1 MKSDISENVIL
12 YDWLTVSSKNEDPQA
27 WVKLLGMESFGWD
40 ELGHGRSGY
49 RKGLCFGS
57 ISILYDGNPG
67 MGACLDMSGQ
77 GCRSFEEYGTGDFDG
92 LFRLFQQGE
101 GYHVTRLDVAF
112 DDHSGILDIWQLFR
126 DTDKVDEDAEQQFV
140 SKFRKSKVEKEFDD
154 GRPGITVYHGSKKS
168 AVLIRIYD
176 KAAERGLPKEQHW
189 VRVELQLRDERASA
203 FCFDPAPIGVLFR
216 GVLANY
222 VRYVDDPGTDSNR
235 WRWPMKP
242 YWEDLIEQVGRIRL
256 YVKPGVEYN
265 IGQLNNFVFEQA
277 SNAMAAAFQIY
288 GVPFCV
294 QKIQERKVMENPKY
308 KRLVEQY
315 GKNKS
320 KVRAALGPGGEVHR
334 AIPGGQLLG
343 EAGKPRPGYGG
354 TPGRTGPGL
363 EPASGADHGQAPRD
377 DGHPGPGEEA
387 P

>member
-27 WVKLLGMESFGWD
+27 WVKLLGMEGCSWD
-40 ELGHGRSGY
+40 ELDHGRNGY
-49 RKGLCFGS
+49 RKGLYFGS

-92 LFRLFQQGE
+92 LFRFFQQGE

-112 DDHSGILDIWQLFR
+112 DDHSGILDINRMFD
-126 DTDKVDEDAEQQFV
+126 DTRSKELV
-140 SKFRKSKVEKEFDD
+140 SRFRKYGVREEFDN

-176 KAAERGLPKEQHW
+176 KAAERGLPEDQHW
-189 VRVELQLRDERASA
+189 VRVELQLRDERAEA

-216 GVLANY
+216 GVLVNY

-235 WRWPMKP
+235 WRWPMKD
-242 YWEDLIEQVGRIRL
+242 YWENLIEQVGRIRL
-256 YVKPGVEYN
+256 YVKPGIEYN
-265 IGQLNNFVFEQA
+265 IRQLDTFVFEQA
-277 SNAMAAAFQIY
+277 GNAISAAVEIY
-288 GVPFCV
+288 GAPFFLR
-294 QKIQERKVMENPKY
+294 KIQERNISENPKY
-308 KRLVEQY
+308 RRLVEQY
-315 GKNKS
+315 GKNKP
-320 KVRAALGPGGEVHR
+320 KVRPPLGQSDKVHR
-334 AIPGGQLLG
+334 AVPGGQFLG

-354 TPGRTGPGL
+354 TPGRTGSGL
-363 EPASGADHGQAPRD
+363 EPAPGADFGQAPRD
-377 DGHPGPGEEA
+377 GDDPGPCEEA

>member
-1 MKSDISENVIL
+1 
-12 YDWLTVSSKNEDPQA
+12 
-27 WVKLLGMESFGWD
+27 VKLLGMERCGWD
-40 ELGHGRSGY
+40 ELGHGRNGY
-49 RKGLCFGS
+49 RKGLYFAS

-67 MGACLDMSGQ
+67 MGTCLDMSGQ

-112 DDHSGILDIWQLFR
+112 DDHSGILDIQQLFR
-126 DTDKVDEDAEQQFV
+126 DSNNQDGGQQFV
-140 SKFRKSKVEKEFDD
+140 SKFRKSRIEKEFKD

-176 KAAERGLPKEQHW
+176 RAAEQDLPEDQHW
-189 VRVELQLRDERASA
+189 VRVELQLRDERAEA

-216 GVLANY
+216 GVLVNY

-235 WRWPMKP
+235 WRWPMKD
-242 YWEDLIEQVGRIRL
+242 YWENLIEQVGRIRL
-256 YVKPGVEYN
+256 YVKPGIEYN
-265 IGQLNNFVFEQA
+265 IRQLDTFVFEQA
-277 SNAMAAAFQIY
+277 GNAISAAVEIY
-288 GVPFCV
+288 GAPFFLR
-294 QKIQERKVMENPKY
+294 KIQERNISENPKY
-308 KRLVEQY
+308 RRLVEQY
-315 GKNKS
+315 GKNKP
-320 KVRAALGPGGEVHR
+320 KVCTPLGPSDEVHR
-334 AIPGGQLLG
+334 AIPWGQFLG

-363 EPASGADHGQAPRD
+363 EPAPGADFGQAPRD
-377 DGHPGPGEEA
+377 GDDPRPGEEA

>member
-27 WVKLLGMESFGWD
+27 WVKLLGMEGCSWD
-40 ELGHGRSGY
+40 ELGHGRNGY
-49 RKGLCFGS
+49 RKGLYFGS

-112 DDHSGILDIWQLFR
+112 DDHSGILDINRMFD
-126 DTDKVDEDAEQQFV
+126 DTRSKELV
-140 SKFRKSKVEKEFDD
+140 SRFRKYGVREEFDN

-176 KAAERGLPKEQHW
+176 KAAERGLPEDQHW
-189 VRVELQLRDERASA
+189 VRVELQLRDERAGA

-216 GVLANY
+216 GVLVNY

-235 WRWPMKP
+235 WRWPMKD
-242 YWEDLIEQVGRIRL
+242 YWENLIEQVGRIRL

-265 IGQLNNFVFEQA
+265 IGQLDRFVFQQA

-294 QKIQERKVMENPKY
+294 QKIQDRKVLENPKY

-315 GKNKS
+315 GKDKS
-320 KVRAALGPGGEVHR
+320 KVCPPLGPCDEVHR
-334 AIPGGQLLG
+334 AIPGGELLG
-343 EAGKPRPGYGG
+343 EAGKPRPGHGG
-354 TPGRTGPGL
+354 TPGAAGAGL
-363 EPASGADHGQAPRD
+363 EPAPGADFGQAPRD
-377 DGHPGPGEEA
+377 GDDPGPCEEA

>member
-1 MKSDISENVIL
+1 M
-12 YDWLTVSSKNEDPQA
+12 
-27 WVKLLGMESFGWD
+27 KLLGMERCGWD
-40 ELGHGRSGY
+40 ELGHGRNGY
-49 RKGLCFGS
+49 RKGLYFAS

-112 DDHSGILDIWQLFR
+112 DDHSGILDIQQLFR
-126 DTDKVDEDAEQQFV
+126 DSDNQDGEQQFV
-140 SKFRKSKVEKEFDD
+140 SKFRKSRIEKEFKD

-176 KAAERGLPKEQHW
+176 KAAEQDLPEDQHW
-189 VRVELQLRDERASA
+189 VRVELQLRDERAEA

-216 GVLANY
+216 GVLVNY

-235 WRWPMKP
+235 WRWPMKD
-242 YWEDLIEQVGRIRL
+242 YWENLIEQVGRIRL
-256 YVKPGVEYN
+256 YVKPGIEYN
-265 IGQLNNFVFEQA
+265 IRQLDTFVFEQA
-277 SNAMAAAFQIY
+277 GNAISAAVEIY
-288 GVPFCV
+288 GAPFFLR
-294 QKIQERKVMENPKY
+294 KIQERNISENPKY
-308 KRLVEQY
+308 RRLVEQY
-315 GKNKS
+315 GKNKP
-320 KVRAALGPGGEVHR
+320 KVRPPLGQSDKVHR
-334 AIPGGQLLG
+334 AVPGGQFLG

-354 TPGRTGPGL
+354 TPGRTGSGL
-363 EPASGADHGQAPRD
+363 EPAPGADFGQAPRD
-377 DGHPGPGEEA
+377 GDDPRPGEEA

>member
-1 MKSDISENVIL
+1 MKSDISKNVIL

-27 WVKLLGMESFGWD
+27 WVKLLGMESCGWD
-40 ELGHGRSGY
+40 ELGHGRNGY
-49 RKGLCFGS
+49 RKGLYFGS

-101 GYHVTRLDVAF
+101 GYHVTRLDVSF
-112 DDHSGILDIWQLFR
+112 DDHSGILDIERLFD
-126 DTDKVDEDAEQQFV
+126 DTR
-140 SKFRKSKVEKEFDD
+140 SKELVNRFRKYGVQEEFDD

-176 KAAERGLPKEQHW
+176 KAAERGLPEDQHW

-216 GVLANY
+216 GVLVNY

-235 WRWPMKP
+235 WRWPMKD
-242 YWEDLIEQVGRIRL
+242 YWSDLIEQVGRIRL

-265 IGQLNNFVFEQA
+265 IGQLDRFVFEQA
-277 SNAMAAAFQIY
+277 SNAMSAAFQIY

-315 GKNKS
+315 GKDKS
-320 KVRAALGPGGEVHR
+320 KVRAPLGPGNEVHR

-343 EAGKPRPGYGG
+343 EAGEPRPGYGG
-354 TPGRTGPGL
+354 TPGRSGSGL
-363 EPASGADHGQAPRD
+363 EPAPGADHGQAPRD
-377 DGHPGPGEEA
+377 DGDPGPGEEA

>member
-1 MKSDISENVIL
+1 
-12 YDWLTVSSKNEDPQA
+12 
-27 WVKLLGMESFGWD
+27 MESCGWD
-40 ELGHGRSGY
+40 ELGHGRNGY
-49 RKGLCFGS
+49 RKGLYFGS

-101 GYHVTRLDVAF
+101 GYHVTRLDVSF
-112 DDHSGILDIWQLFR
+112 DDHSGILDINRLFD
-126 DTDKVDEDAEQQFV
+126 DTRSKELV
-140 SKFRKSKVEKEFDD
+140 SRFRKYGVQEEFDN

-176 KAAERGLPKEQHW
+176 KAAERGLPEEQHW

-203 FCFDPAPIGVLFR
+203 FCFDFAPIGILFR
-216 GVLANY
+216 GVLVNY

-235 WRWPMKP
+235 WRWPMKD
-242 YWEDLIEQVGRIRL
+242 YWSDLIEQVGRIRL

-265 IGQLNNFVFEQA
+265 IGQLDRFVFEQA

-294 QKIQERKVMENPKY
+294 QKIQNRKVMENPKY

-315 GKNKS
+315 GKNKP
-320 KVRAALGPGGEVHR
+320 KVRAPLGPGDEVHR
-334 AIPGGQLLG
+334 AIPGGQFLG
-343 EAGKPRPGYGG
+343 EAGEPRPGYGG

-363 EPASGADHGQAPRD
+363 GPAPGADYGQAPGNGD
-377 DGHPGPGEEA
+377 DPGPGEEA

>member
-27 WVKLLGMESFGWD
+27 WVKLLGMEGCSWD
-40 ELGHGRSGY
+40 ELGHGRNGY
-49 RKGLCFGS
+49 RKGLYFGS

-112 DDHSGILDIWQLFR
+112 DDHSGILDIQQLFR
-126 DTDKVDEDAEQQFV
+126 DSDNQDGEQQFV
-140 SKFRKSKVEKEFDD
+140 SKFRKSRIEKEFKD

-176 KAAERGLPKEQHW
+176 KAAERGLPEDQHW
-189 VRVELQLRDERASA
+189 VRVELQLRDERAGA

-216 GVLANY
+216 GVLVNY
-222 VRYVDDPGTDSNR
+222 VRYVDDPGTDSNC
-235 WRWPMKP
+235 WRWPMKD
-242 YWEDLIEQVGRIRL
+242 YWENLIEQVGRIRL

-265 IGQLNNFVFEQA
+265 IGQLDRFVFQQA

-294 QKIQERKVMENPKY
+294 QKIQDRKVLENPKY

-315 GKNKS
+315 GKGKS
-320 KVRAALGPGGEVHR
+320 KVRPSFGPCDEVHR
-334 AIPGGQLLG
+334 AIPGGELLG
-343 EAGKPRPGYGG
+343 EAGKPRPGHGG
-354 TPGRTGPGL
+354 TPGAAGAGL
-363 EPASGADHGQAPRD
+363 EPAPGADFGQAPRD
-377 DGHPGPGEEA
+377 GDDPGPCEEA

>member
-12 YDWLTVSSKNEDPQA
+12 YDWLTVSSKEEDPQA
-27 WVKLLGMESFGWD
+27 WVKLLGMEGCSWD
-40 ELGHGRSGY
+40 ELGHGRNGY
-49 RKGLCFGS
+49 RKGLYFGS

-92 LFRLFQQGE
+92 LFRLFQQGK

-112 DDHSGILDIWQLFR
+112 DDHSGILDIQRLFR
-126 DTDKVDEDAEQQFV
+126 DSDNQDGDQQFV
-140 SKFRKSKVEKEFDD
+140 SKFRKSRIEKEFND

-176 KAAERGLPKEQHW
+176 KAAERGLLEEQHW
-189 VRVELQLRDERASA
+189 VRVELQLRDERAEA
-203 FCFDPAPIGVLFR
+203 FCFAKEPIGVLFR
-216 GVLANY
+216 GVLVNY

-256 YVKPGVEYN
+256 YTKPGVEYN
-265 IGQLNNFVFEQA
+265 IGQLDRFVFEQA

-294 QKIQERKVMENPKY
+294 QKIQDRKVTENPKY

-315 GKNKS
+315 AKSKS
-320 KVRAALGPGGEVHR
+320 KVRAPFRSGDEVHR

-354 TPGRTGPGL
+354 TPGAAGPGL
-363 EPASGADHGQAPRD
+363 GPASGADYGQAPRNAD
-377 DGHPGPGEEA
+377 DPGPGEAA

>member
-1 MKSDISENVIL
+1 
-12 YDWLTVSSKNEDPQA
+12 
-27 WVKLLGMESFGWD
+27 MEGCGWD
-40 ELGHGRSGY
+40 ELGHGRNGY
-49 RKGLCFGS
+49 RQGLYFGS

-67 MGACLDMSGQ
+67 MGSCLDMSGQ

-112 DDHSGILDIWQLFR
+112 DDHSGILDIRQLFR
-126 DTDKVDEDAEQQFV
+126 DSDNQDGEQQFV
-140 SKFRKSKVEKEFDD
+140 SRFRKSRIEKEFND

-176 KAAERGLPKEQHW
+176 KAAERGLPEDQHW
-189 VRVELQLRDERASA
+189 VRVELQLRDERAEA
-203 FCFDPAPIGVLFR
+203 FAFSSEPVGVLFR
-216 GVLANY
+216 GVLLNY

-265 IGQLNNFVFEQA
+265 IGQLDAYVFGQA
-277 SNAMAAAFQIY
+277 ANAISAAIEIY
-288 GVPFCV
+288 GAPFFFD
-294 QKIQERKVMENPKY
+294 KIQNREISENVKY

-315 GKNKS
+315 GKKKS
-320 KVRAALGPGGEVHR
+320 KVRPAVGPGDEVHR
-334 AIPGGQLLG
+334 AIPGGQFQR
-343 EAGKPRPGYGG
+343 EAGKPGPGYGG
-354 TPGRTGPGL
+354 TPGGFGSGL
-363 EPASGADHGQAPRD
+363 EPPSGSDFRQTP
-377 DGHPGPGEEA
+377 
-387 P
+387 